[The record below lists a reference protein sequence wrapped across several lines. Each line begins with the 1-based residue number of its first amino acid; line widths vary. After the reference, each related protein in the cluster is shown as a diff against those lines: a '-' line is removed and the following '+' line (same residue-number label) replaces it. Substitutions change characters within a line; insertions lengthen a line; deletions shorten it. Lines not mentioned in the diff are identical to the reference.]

1 MTVNRIG
8 DGVMLMTK
16 ANKWNSFM
24 EAVTMFSEDFMKDG
38 RFDESNRYIVLKR
51 GKRVKKTTCI
61 RRIRVDK
68 TVEL

>member
-1 MTVNRIG
+1 
-8 DGVMLMTK
+8 
-16 ANKWNSFM
+16 
-24 EAVTMFSEDFMKDG
+24 MFSEDFMKDG